1 MQLFSLFTGYGGLD
15 MAVRALTGADLVGVS
30 DIAAGACTVLA
41 RNHPDVP
48 NLGDITGLDTTGL
61 PDFDIVSGGYPCQP
75 FSTAGTRRGA
85 GDPRHL
91 WPHVARIIAA
101 RRPRAV
107 VLENVRG
114 HLSLGF
120 NQVLADLAGMGYAAR
135 WSIVAASSAGAAHR
149 RERLYV
155 VAWPVGAPYQV
166 AVPDKVDTAGECG
179 PAGYE
184 AMLRVDEPGTRNP
197 LDTQRLFTDKMVLF
211 PTPNTFDHVPPR
223 EGAALE
229 YQLRRGGGATAT
241 RRNTT
246 GNLREDIML
255 ARDPAAFAAGEPD
268 ASTRAQLADAVA
280 HAGFAHERWGRYAPA
295 VSRWSLSTAMEPP
308 EPTEVDEKG
317 RTRLRP
323 EFCEWLMGLAPG
335 TVTDPALGL
344 SRQQQ
349 FTLTGNGVIPQAAY
363 LALRGLGLA
372 DAVVVE

>member
-1 MQLFSLFTGYGGLD
+1 MQLLSLFTGYGGLD

-30 DIAAGACTVLA
+30 DIADGARAVLA
-41 RNHPDVP
+41 KTHPNTP
-48 NLGDITGLDTTGL
+48 NLGDITELGTTGL

-75 FSTAGTRRGA
+75 FSTAGTRRGTS
-85 GDPRHL
+85 DPRHL

-155 VAWPVGAPYQV
+155 VAWPAGAPYQV

-179 PAGYE
+179 PAGYVVRP
-184 AMLRVDEPGTRNP
+184 RVDEPGTRNP
-197 LDTQRLFTDKMVLF
+197 LDTQRVFTDKIVLF
-211 PTPNTFDHVPPR
+211 PTPNTFDHAP
-223 EGAALE
+223 A
-229 YQLRRGGGATAT
+229 RRGSALDHQLMRGRKVGGT
-241 RRNTT
+241 RRGTT
-246 GNLREDIML
+246 GNLREDIAL
-255 ARDPAAFAAGEPD
+255 ATDPLAFAQGTPD
-268 ASTRAQLADAVA
+268 PTERQRLIDAVA

-295 VSRWSLSTAMEPP
+295 VSRWSLACGMEPP
-308 EPTEVDEKG
+308 EPTEVVEKG

-323 EFCEWLMGLAPG
+323 EFAEWLMGLAPG
-335 TVTDPALGL
+335 TVTDPELGL
-344 SRQQQ
+344 TRQQQ
-349 FTLTGNGVIPQAAY
+349 FTLTGNGVLPHAAY
-363 LALRGLGLA
+363 LALDRLGLRGL
-372 DAVVVE
+372 VV